1 MQPLPIALPN
11 TGERCV
17 PDSMAPDDRVLL
29 EHVARYAWAVRLLG
43 PAPRRVL
50 DAPCGAGYGTQLLAQ
65 AGHHV
70 VGLDVDPNAVAY
82 ARTRYAHERARF
94 RVADLAGPG
103 LGGPFAAV
111 VCFEGIEHVR
121 DQATAAANL
130 CQALAPGGVLLVS
143 APIAGSPG
151 AGSPFH
157 VAEPELGAFVELFAP
172 RLRTLRLA
180 GQVRR
185 PGDADLGDA
194 WYVLLVGQTAGPP
207 GPAPAPGG
215 AGPEPPVS
223 AG

>member
-17 PDSMAPDDRVLL
+17 PDAMAPDDRVLL
-29 EHVARYAWAVRLLG
+29 EHVARYAWAVKLLG
-43 PAPRRVL
+43 PTPRRVL
-50 DAPCGAGYGTQLLAQ
+50 DAPCGAGYGTQLLAR
-65 AGHHV
+65 AGHQA
-70 VGLDVDPNAVAY
+70 VGLDVDPNAIAY

-94 RVADLAGPG
+94 RVADLTGPG
-103 LGGPFAAV
+103 LLDAADAGGPFGAV

-143 APIAGSPG
+143 APLAGSPG

-185 PGDADLGDA
+185 PCDADLGDA
-194 WYVLLVGQTAGPP
+194 WYVLLVGQTRPP
-207 GPAPAPGG
+207 GA
-215 AGPEPPVS
+215 
-223 AG
+223 